1 MSRRGNKTG
10 HNQMLKRR
18 RVKQLN
24 KKRMVQAAKRTEKAK
39 SEAAK

>member
-18 RVKQLN
+18 RIKQLH
-24 KKRMVQAAKRTEKAK
+24 KKRLAQAAKQSEKTR
-39 SEAAK
+39 SQAAK